1 MYVISKTMPDRSRP
15 SDNLYINLNPD
26 KPLHPSKFIAPIT
39 WTGFVGGKQVKFIQ
53 KVTDPFSLDDFEFIE
68 FPEKYNY
75 TKGDIFEWIDEACRI
90 MD

>member
-1 MYVISKTMPDRSRP
+1 MYVIIKSLSDRSRP
-15 SDNLYINLNPD
+15 SDNLYINRNPD

-39 WTGFVGGKQVKFIQ
+39 WTGFVGGRQVKFIQ
-53 KVTDPFSLDDFEFIE
+53 KVTDLFSLDDFEFIE